1 MTARASIK
9 RPTGPLLQKPDH
21 GSSRPPLQRMMRL
34 HAALK
39 SHHLPNCQTIARE
52 LEVSP
57 KTIQRD
63 IDFMRDRLGLPI
75 DYDAKRF
82 GFYYTE
88 AVTGFP
94 SIEVSEGE
102 ITALFVAQKALAQY
116 KGTPFERPLRS
127 AFRKITDGLKDRVSF
142 SWTDLEDVI
151 SFRSAGAS
159 PADLELFELVSKAV
173 LRSVEIEF
181 EYRKLKSNVYEAR
194 RVRPYHLGCLENQ
207 WYLFAEDLD
216 RKQVRTFALPRMRK
230 GSLTTRGFRRP
241 ADFSISKILR
251 GSFGVFSAGK
261 THRIRLQFD
270 PYAARLVAERTW
282 HESQRIRSLPDGS
295 IILQLELGGLE
306 EIERWILSWG
316 KHARVLAPKELTA
329 RVRDEARAIVNLYEN
344 SREHAQRKCA
354 A

>member
-1 MTARASIK
+1 
-9 RPTGPLLQKPDH
+9 
-21 GSSRPPLQRMMRL
+21 MMRL

-39 SHHLPNCQTIARE
+39 ARHFPNCQKIAAE
-52 LEVSP
+52 LEVSA

-88 AVTGFP
+88 TVTGFP

-116 KGTPFERPLRS
+116 KGTPFEKPLRS

-159 PADLELFELVSKAV
+159 PADLELFELVSRAV
-173 LRSVEIEF
+173 LRSVELEF
-181 EYRKLKSNVYEAR
+181 EYRKLKSNAYEAR

-230 GSLTTRGFRRP
+230 VSLTTKGFRRP
-241 ADFSISKILR
+241 ADFSIDKVLR
-251 GSFGVFSAGK
+251 GSFGVFSSGK

-295 IILQLELGGLE
+295 IILQMELGGLE

-316 KHARVLAPKELTA
+316 KHARVLAPKELAT
-329 RVRDEARAIVNLYEN
+329 RVRDEASAILKLY
-344 SREHAQRKCA
+344 KT
-354 A
+354 